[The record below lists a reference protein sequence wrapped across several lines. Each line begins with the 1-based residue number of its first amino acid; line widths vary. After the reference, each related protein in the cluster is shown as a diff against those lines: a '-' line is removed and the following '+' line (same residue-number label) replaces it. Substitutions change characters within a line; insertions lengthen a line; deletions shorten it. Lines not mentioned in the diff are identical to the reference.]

1 MSDFQQGPG
10 WWQASDGKWY
20 PPEQAPGAA
29 PTQPTAPP
37 TQPPAFGSPTFQ
49 NPGTTYMGYGATGG
63 LGAGSAPLAAWGD
76 RVVAYILDVVIV
88 GVALM
93 AFFIVG
99 LILAA
104 VSDTLG
110 AIVIIIGYLAVA
122 AISLYIFY
130 LQGEVG
136 GTPGKRLT
144 GLKVVREADG
154 QVLGGGMGIVRQ
166 LAHFL
171 DSLFCGIGYFL
182 PLFDEKRQTIAD
194 KVMNTLVIRDQP
206 KMPFGPDLFK
216 K

>member
-29 PTQPTAPP
+29 PAQPTAPP
-37 TQPPAFGSPTFQ
+37 TQPPAFGAPTFQ
-49 NPGTTYMGYGATGG
+49 NPGATYMGYGATGG
-63 LGAGSAPLAAWGD
+63 PASTGQLASWGD
-76 RVVAYILDVVIV
+76 RVVAYLVD
-88 GVALM
+88 
-93 AFFIVG
+93 G
-99 LILAA
+99 LILGAGYVA
-104 VSDTLG
+104 VFILALIFG
-110 AIVIIIGYLAVA
+110 AISDALA
-122 AISLYIFY
+122 AIVMLVGWLALIAAGLYIFY

-166 LAHFL
+166 LAHAL
-171 DSLFCGIGYFL
+171 DSFLCGIGYFL

-194 KVMNTLVIRDQP
+194 KVMNTLVLRDQP
-206 KMPFGPDLFK
+206 KMSFGPELFK

>member
-110 AIVIIIGYLAVA
+110 AIVISLLYGDAVA
-122 AISLYIFY
+122 
-130 LQGEVG
+130 QRRRRQVG
-136 GTPGKRLT
+136 NGPNGD
-144 GLKVVREADG
+144 VDG
-154 QVLGGGMGIVRQ
+154 VQVLQ
-166 LAHFL
+166 LA
-171 DSLFCGIGYFL
+171 CV
-182 PLFDEKRQTIAD
+182 T
-194 KVMNTLVIRDQP
+194 
-206 KMPFGPDLFK
+206 
-216 K
+216 